1 MKEINNPFDLFKYS
15 SIRKES
21 ISFLFTNFLIN
32 LIALSNGVIVG
43 IIGFNATLN
52 QTLINIS
59 ELLSLP
65 FLILLIPN
73 IRRKKSGFI
82 ATSICSISSFL
93 TIFIHVPSNCE
104 NCSSA
109 FFQMMLILIT
119 RFLFYFQI
127 CVFQVS
133 QTEFYPV
140 SIRSI
145 GIGAGGIF

>member
-59 ELLSLP
+59 ELYYLFLSLSYLS
-65 FLILLIPN
+65 LISEGKNLGL
-73 IRRKKSGFI
+73 
-82 ATSICSISSFL
+82 
-93 TIFIHVPSNCE
+93 
-104 NCSSA
+104 
-109 FFQMMLILIT
+109 
-119 RFLFYFQI
+119 
-127 CVFQVS
+127 
-133 QTEFYPV
+133 
-140 SIRSI
+140 
-145 GIGAGGIF
+145 